1 MVDGQVGIL
10 GANARGLVD
19 KGTSSATDTATIQL
33 QNMEASTVLDQ
44 TRRHDRVPLN
54 RVQVLSLFEFSFV
67 YRIL

>member
-19 KGTSSATDTATIQL
+19 KGTSSATDTATIL
-33 QNMEASTVLDQ
+33 LRNMEASTVLDQ

-67 YRIL
+67 CRIL